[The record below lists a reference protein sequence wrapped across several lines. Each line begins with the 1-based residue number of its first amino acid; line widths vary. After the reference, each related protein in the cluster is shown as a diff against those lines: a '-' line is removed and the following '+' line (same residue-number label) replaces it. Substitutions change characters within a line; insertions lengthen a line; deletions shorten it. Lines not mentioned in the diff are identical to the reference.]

1 MNEITF
7 LKVGGADNN
16 NIRPRILNNN
26 CTIDYNENYN

>member
-16 NIRPRILNNN
+16 IRPRILNNN
-26 CTIDYNENYN
+26 CTIGYNENYN